1 MNFYFPDEYLYAE
14 CTLPQDILE
23 TLKKDID
30 FNENKK
36 IKYNKELAGNIENE
50 YEFIKYNPNFVSFIE
65 KNATDFYIKNN
76 QIKDSKTELELK
88 SLWINKQKKYEFNPL
103 HNHSGLVSFVC
114 WVQIPY
120 KLEDELNLNN
130 CKNSNTSRNSL
141 FEFYYIDYLGNI
153 RTKELMIDKTYEGKC
168 LFFDSKLM
176 HQVYPFYTSDD
187 YRISVSGNFVD
198 KTNNISNK
206 SKLSYN

>member
-1 MNFYFPDEYLYAE
+1 MNFHSPDEYLYAE
-14 CTLPQDILE
+14 CTLPQDIFE
-23 TLKKDID
+23 TLKNDIN

-36 IKYNKELAGNIENE
+36 NKYNKELVGNIENE
-50 YEFIKYNPNFVSFIE
+50 YQFVKCNPNFVNFIE
-65 KNATDFYIKNN
+65 KNATDFFIKNGGK
-76 QIKDSKTELELK
+76 IKDDKIELK

-130 CKNSNTSRNSL
+130 CKNSNTPKNSL
-141 FEFYYIDYLGNI
+141 FEFVCNDYFGNI
-153 RTKELMIDKTYEGKC
+153 TGKKLMIDKTYEGKC
-168 LFFDSKLM
+168 IFFNSKLH

-187 YRISVSGNFVD
+187 YRISVSGNFVI
-198 KTNNISNK
+198 KPHNK